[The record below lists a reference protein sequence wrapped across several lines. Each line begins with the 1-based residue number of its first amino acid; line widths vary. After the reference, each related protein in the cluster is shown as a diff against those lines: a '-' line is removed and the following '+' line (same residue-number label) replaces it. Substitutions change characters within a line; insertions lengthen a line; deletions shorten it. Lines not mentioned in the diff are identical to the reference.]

1 MNLIQSPL
9 NYCSCLSEIILMTV
23 TSVLGSESRDQMEEE
38 RVKIFHLQKQI
49 GQTLEIFGLYWAW
62 FYLFHALGDHFIY
75 SSATVFLILNNHHVR
90 INYLSKC
97 DKLWTLWISTIIMF
111 VIIMVTMR
119 TTQKIV
125 YTPLFLRL
133 PSNMSFYL
141 HSTKEINWRK
151 CIQWSEKKHLKKK
164 SIYIYD
170 FFLNLSKEE

>member
-1 MNLIQSPL
+1 MSTFR
-9 NYCSCLSEIILMTV
+9 SKS
-23 TSVLGSESRDQMEEE
+23 
-38 RVKIFHLQKQI
+38 

-97 DKLWTLWISTIIMF
+97 DKLWTLWIRTIIMF

-151 CIQWSEKKHLKKK
+151 CIQWSEKKHLKKNQYPFM
-164 SIYIYD
+164 I
-170 FFLNLSKEE
+170 FFLISARKNRRQPPQGAKEHLSKVHSSHHT